1 MISNKTSNQNISTNN
16 DNASASA
23 PAPANKGDKTDDL
36 FLFLNNLFSKDQT
49 EKLNAIVNIHE
60 LICGKFDQNK
70 AKLISNIDEII
81 TVFRKVADELFL
93 VEDLKTI
100 PVKFAKYLAIVLC
113 KLTSN
118 KELIS
123 NLNYEVLLDLS
134 RQLLRYLL
142 INGLDKIGENQEGN
156 IIFKSINSTMLRIL
170 ENCDT
175 TSVILAL
182 LELIKEFQDKEDK
195 NLINLAAKCLLKTIQ
210 NLKQNIDDIKIDKV
224 LLQIHLLLLTLQK
237 KNQDLNKKSHNSL
250 IMNTVRNMVEDFV
263 KLKKDKILEE
273 YSKSVKNHEINDK
286 YILNWI
292 KTKLEKKEKE

>member
-1 MISNKTSNQNISTNN
+1 VISNKNSNKIIPTNN
-16 DNASASA
+16 NNIDNVSA
-23 PAPANKGDKTDDL
+23 PVNKDDKTDDL
-36 FLFLNNLFSKDQT
+36 FLFLNNLFSKDQN

-81 TVFRKVADELFL
+81 TVFRKVGDELFL
-93 VEDLKTI
+93 VKDLKTI
-100 PVKFAKYLAIVLC
+100 PVKFAKYMAIVLC

-134 RQLLRYLL
+134 RQLLKYLL

-210 NLKQNIDDIKIDKV
+210 NLKQNIDNIKIDKV

-237 KNQDLNKKSHNSL
+237 KNQDLNKKNHYNL
-250 IMNTVRNMVEDFV
+250 VMNTVRNMVEDFV
-263 KLKKDKILEE
+263 KIKRDKILEE

-292 KTKLEKKEKE
+292 KTALERKEKE